1 LRYNPGEEERLMT
14 NRKQAARRG
23 DVMLLALALAAVAGC
38 SNSGQAQQQGGG
50 RANMGQDPAMVI
62 TSTAF
67 GANQKIPRQYSG
79 EGRDASPPLGW
90 SGVPA
95 QARELA
101 LIVDDPDAPRAEAWV
116 HWVIYQMAVT
126 VAGLPEAVLTSEKL
140 TTPPGALQG
149 RNSSGKIGYQGPMPP
164 PGHGVH
170 HYHFK
175 LYALDAALGL
185 KPGADKKALEA
196 AMAGHIVA
204 QAELVGTYER

>member
-1 LRYNPGEEERLMT
+1 MKTWE
-14 NRKQAARRG
+14 QAAWRG
-23 DVMLLALALAAVAGC
+23 AAVWLAVGLAAVAGC
-38 SNSGQAQQQGGG
+38 SNSGKTQQQGGG
-50 RANMGQDPAMVI
+50 SANRVEDPAMVI
-62 TSTAF
+62 SSPAF

-79 EGRDASPPLGW
+79 EGRDASPPLAW
-90 SGVPA
+90 TGVPDKA
-95 QARELA
+95 KELA

-116 HWVIYQMAVT
+116 HWVIYQMAATVT
-126 VAGLPEAVLTSEKL
+126 GLPEAVPTDEKL
-140 TTPPGALQG
+140 ASPPGSLQG
-149 RNSSGKIGYQGPMPP
+149 QNTWGKIGYGGPMPP

-196 AMAGHIVA
+196 AMSGHIVA